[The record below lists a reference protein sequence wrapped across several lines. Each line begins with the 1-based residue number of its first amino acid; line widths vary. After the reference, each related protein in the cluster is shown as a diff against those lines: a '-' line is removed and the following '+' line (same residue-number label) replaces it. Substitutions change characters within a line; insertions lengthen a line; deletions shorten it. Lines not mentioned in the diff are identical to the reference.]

1 MTTTTP
7 TSSPQLLQSINPKA
21 NKIRSPKAQMVP
33 VGPQPMSFEEEM
45 NRVNNS
51 ARRLEVLRT
60 CITFI
65 FENKIHDARKVSQI

>member
-1 MTTTTP
+1 
-7 TSSPQLLQSINPKA
+7 
-21 NKIRSPKAQMVP
+21 MVP
-33 VGPQPMSFEEEM
+33 CGPQPVSFEEEK

-65 FENKIHDARKVSQI
+65 FENKIHDARKVRFSWFNVWLNEFKLTAQIRC